1 MQSAEC
7 SLNKN
12 LDQISR
18 YNSFLARK
26 ILNHN
31 KPHGYA
37 EFIESNSSS
46 INLLYNNILI
56 HDQIDPIN
64 EAIDLL
70 NSLSRN
76 NSKDITVIYGL
87 GLGYTLKRFA
97 DDYKGNIIVFDPSLD
112 ILRITF
118 EAVDFSQEFGN
129 PKILIT
135 NIVED
140 ITRHIMRFFN
150 EDCKVHFLALDS
162 YKQLFPEIYELVS
175 NEVQYSM
182 PEEYTGGE
190 LNINIGSG
198 KWKKPGWKT
207 LDCYRFATFYRDLRT
222 IEPLPLEDNV
232 ITKAFCSHCIEHI
245 EDHHLENLL
254 KEIYRCMKP
263 GGLFRISCPDA
274 QLAFDAYE
282 RDDADWFRW
291 LKKNN
296 IGAMLVNTFVSYQNQ
311 IGGPEVD
318 DRAVKEKFETL
329 DKEEFIKWAV
339 SLKDLNKPYIAHTN
353 GFTYEKLSRKLE
365 EAGFVNIKHSGYKQ
379 SSDPELRLSD
389 FDLHPSIS
397 LYVECFKP

>member
-162 YKQLFPEIYELVS
+162 LFSKLKRVYDIITFGYC
-175 NEVQYSM
+175 
-182 PEEYTGGE
+182 
-190 LNINIGSG
+190 
-198 KWKKPGWKT
+198 KT
-207 LDCYRFATFYRDLRT
+207 
-222 IEPLPLEDNV
+222 
-232 ITKAFCSHCIEHI
+232 
-245 EDHHLENLL
+245 
-254 KEIYRCMKP
+254 
-263 GGLFRISCPDA
+263 
-274 QLAFDAYE
+274 
-282 RDDADWFRW
+282 
-291 LKKNN
+291 
-296 IGAMLVNTFVSYQNQ
+296 Q
-311 IGGPEVD
+311 ILC
-318 DRAVKEKFETL
+318 FE
-329 DKEEFIKWAV
+329 F
-339 SLKDLNKPYIAHTN
+339 
-353 GFTYEKLSRKLE
+353 FT
-365 EAGFVNIKHSGYKQ
+365 
-379 SSDPELRLSD
+379 
-389 FDLHPSIS
+389 
-397 LYVECFKP
+397 